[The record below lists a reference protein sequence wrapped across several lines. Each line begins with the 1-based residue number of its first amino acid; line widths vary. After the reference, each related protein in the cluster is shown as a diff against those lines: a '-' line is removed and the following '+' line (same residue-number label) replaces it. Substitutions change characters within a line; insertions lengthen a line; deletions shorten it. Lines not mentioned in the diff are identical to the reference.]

1 MYKLWVALSK
11 NVTEIWNIYFIIS
24 FPGSRRARK
33 TNIVNFFSEASQRSG
48 ILNPWIWLA
57 NSARSSVRI
66 FPSGPR
72 VRIAL
77 PRASVASSVQA
88 PPTLRRRIWK
98 RKFHSE
104 TQRRWNWK
112 RNNHRLIWIWVSKK
126 KTLGQ
131 GNHVII
137 VTTSYSN
144 FSGLKAPL
152 SWRYGVGDRLNCK
165 IETAFSNLSEV
176 VWTRPQFHQEYMS
189 MVYLT

>member
-11 NVTEIWNIYFIIS
+11 NVTEIWNIYFITS

-126 KTLGQ
+126 KK
-131 GNHVII
+131 H
-137 VTTSYSN
+137 
-144 FSGLKAPL
+144 SGKEITWSLWRHRIQISPVWKLRCRDGMVWAIGLTVKLKLRFQIYP
-152 SWRYGVGDRLNCK
+152 R
-165 IETAFSNLSEV
+165 
-176 VWTRPQFHQEYMS
+176 
-189 MVYLT
+189 